1 MATPAGDSPASAAA
15 RHPTSQK
22 TVSTRPPSRTKVLT
36 RWIGTET
43 ARATEASSAT
53 HSARTITAPISA
65 SMTIE
70 IPDTTAPTRAGW
82 PRSTRRKTIHTRA
95 ATTSSATPLAARWV
109 NSIAVAPSSSGTSTP
124 LHDGHERPHPAPDP
138 VARTKAPSRM
148 TTTFTTRAT
157 TARSRRRF
165 MRRGYRFAAPGA
177 RDHSR
182 LPEPVLSVRAS
193 WAKSLPLP
201 TQGRDRTSARRAL
214 ESPSRRSR

>member
-1 MATPAGDSPASAAA
+1 MSGRALRRCSRKRSRPPPD
-15 RHPTSQK
+15 SQK

-53 HSARTITAPISA
+53 HSARTMTAPISA

-95 ATTSSATPLAARWV
+95 ATTSSATPLAARCV
-109 NSIAVAPSSSGTSTP
+109 NSIAVAPSSSGTSVP

-138 VARTKAPSRM
+138 VARTSAPSRM
-148 TTTFTTRAT
+148 TTPFTTRAT

-165 MRRGYRFAAPGA
+165 MRRRRARRYGRRRTGA
-177 RDHSR
+177 S
-182 LPEPVLSVRAS
+182 P
-193 WAKSLPLP
+193 AKP
-201 TQGRDRTSARRAL
+201 TPGRDRTSARTARG
-214 ESPSRRSR
+214 SPSRRCR